1 MMKRLFDLANATLLF
16 LTALFVYAWYAK
28 LPARFPSHFDLAG
41 NPDRWS
47 GKGAFLIIVAF
58 PFILTVVFYV
68 LIRFMP
74 RLAGNPRRLNIP
86 HKEEFL
92 KLPAEKQMVYW
103 ALLQEFFAGLM
114 AAINLLFYL
123 IVRGTVRV
131 AAGEASLL
139 PLSAMLPALAAMAL
153 LMLYYFRRMFTLPGK
168 LVRGEE

>member
-1 MMKRLFDLANATLLF
+1 MKRLFDLANATLLL

-28 LPARFPSHFDLAG
+28 LPARFPSHFGLAG

-47 GKGAFLIIVAF
+47 GKGAFLVIVAV
-58 PFILTVVFYV
+58 PFILTIVFYV

-74 RLAGNPRRLNIP
+74 RLASSPQRLNIP

-139 PLSAMLPALAAMAL
+139 PLSTMLPALAAMAL
-153 LMLYYFRRMFTLPGK
+153 LMIYYFRRMFTLPGK

>member
-1 MMKRLFDLANATLLF
+1 VKKLFDLANAALLL

-47 GKGAFLIIVAF
+47 GKGAFLVIVAV
-58 PFILTVVFYV
+58 PFILTIVFYV

-74 RLAGNPRRLNIP
+74 RLASSPQRLNIP

-131 AAGEASLL
+131 AAGEMSLL

-153 LMLYYFRRMFTLPGK
+153 LMIYYFRRMFTLPGK

>member
-1 MMKRLFDLANATLLF
+1 MKKLFDLANAAILF
-16 LTALFVYAWYAK
+16 LLGIFVYAWYPK
-28 LPARFPSHFDLAG
+28 LPDRFPSHFDLAG

-47 GKGAFLIIVAF
+47 GKGAFLVIVAV
-58 PFILTVVFYV
+58 PLIMTLAFYI

-74 RLAGNPRRLNIP
+74 RLAGNPQRLNIP

-103 ALLQEFFAGLM
+103 TLLREFFAGLM

-123 IVRGTVRV
+123 IIRGTVRV
-131 AAGEASLL
+131 AAGQASLL
-139 PLSAMLPALAAMAL
+139 PLSSMLPALAAMAL
-153 LMLYYFRRMFTLPGK
+153 LMVYYFRRMFTLPGK

>member
-1 MMKRLFDLANATLLF
+1 MKKLFDLANATLLF

-28 LPARFPSHFDLAG
+28 LPAHFPSHFDLAG

-47 GKGAFLIIVAF
+47 GTGAFLVIVAV
-58 PFILTVVFYV
+58 PFILTLVFYI

-74 RLAGNPRRLNIP
+74 RLAGSPQRLNIR

-103 ALLQEFFAGLM
+103 TLLQEFLAGLM

-168 LVRGEE
+168 LIRGED

>member
-1 MMKRLFDLANATLLF
+1 MKRLFDLANTTLLF
-16 LTALFVYAWYAK
+16 LTALFVYAWYPK
-28 LPARFPSHFDLAG
+28 LPERFPSHFDLAG

-47 GKGAFLIIVAF
+47 GTGAFLVIVAV
-58 PFILTVVFYV
+58 PFILTLVFYI

-74 RLAGNPRRLNIP
+74 RLAGSPQRLNIP

-103 ALLQEFFAGLM
+103 TLLQEFLAGLM

-131 AAGEASLL
+131 AMGQAGLL
-139 PLSAMLPALAAMAL
+139 PLSSMLPALAAMAM
-153 LMLYYFRRMFTLPGK
+153 LMIYYFRRMFTLPGK
-168 LVRGEE
+168 LIRGKE

>member
-1 MMKRLFDLANATLLF
+1 VKKLFDLANATLLL
-16 LTALFVYAWYAK
+16 LTVLFVYAWYAK

-47 GKGAFLIIVAF
+47 GKGAFLVIVAV
-58 PFILTVVFYV
+58 PFILTIVLYV

-74 RLAGNPRRLNIP
+74 RLASSPQRLNIP

-131 AAGEASLL
+131 AAGETSLL

-153 LMLYYFRRMFTLPGK
+153 LMIYYFRRMFTLPGK

>member
-1 MMKRLFDLANATLLF
+1 MKKLFDLANATLLF
-16 LTALFVYAWYAK
+16 LAALFVYAWYPK
-28 LPARFPSHFDLAG
+28 LPERFPSHFNLAG

-47 GKGAFLIIVAF
+47 GKGAFLAIVAV
-58 PFILTVVFYV
+58 PFILTLVFYV

-74 RLAGNPRRLNIP
+74 RLARKPQRLNIP

-114 AAINLLFYL
+114 AVINLLFYL
-123 IVRGTVRV
+123 IIRGTVRV
-131 AAGEASLL
+131 AAGQASVL
-139 PLSAMLPALAAMAL
+139 PLSSMLPALAAMAL
-153 LMLYYFRRMFTLPGK
+153 LMVYYFRRMFTLPGK